1 MKFFESSMST
11 CIPNIGPRERHRRLV
26 VGVIML
32 GIAVTLAAALVLF
45 GAPRVW
51 RLLIGPPEW
60 IEGLGL
66 FQVKE
71 KTCVALA
78 ARGLRNLDQGDERI
92 IDAIEL
98 RQVRSQSQRVHA
110 EAIAFAVA
118 IVVVVMLLPVWR

>member
-1 MKFFESSMST
+1 MST
-11 CIPNIGPRERHRRLV
+11 CIPNIGPRERHRRQV
-26 VGVIML
+26 VGVVML

-51 RLLIGPPEW
+51 RLLVVVPAW
-60 IEGLGL
+60 IAGIGL

-78 ARGLRNLDQGDERI
+78 ARGLRNLDTGDEKI

-98 RQVRSQSQRVHA
+98 RHVKAQARRVHA
-110 EAIAFAVA
+110 EAATFALA

>member
-1 MKFFESSMST
+1 MST
-11 CIPNIGPRERHRRLV
+11 CIPNIGPRERHRRLI
-26 VGVIML
+26 VGVVML
-32 GIAVTLAAALVLF
+32 GVALTLAAVLVLF

-51 RLLIGPPEW
+51 RLLVAAPAW
-60 IEGLGL
+60 IAGLGL

-92 IDAIEL
+92 SDAIEL
-98 RQVRSQSQRVHA
+98 RQVRSQSRRVHL

-118 IVVVVMLLPVWR
+118 VVVIVMLFPVWS